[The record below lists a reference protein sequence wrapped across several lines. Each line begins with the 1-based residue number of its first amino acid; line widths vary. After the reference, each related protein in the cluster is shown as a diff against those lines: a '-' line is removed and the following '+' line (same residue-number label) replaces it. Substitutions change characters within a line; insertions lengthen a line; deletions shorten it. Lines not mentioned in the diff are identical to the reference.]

1 MHIPVNTIT
10 PSEIEGLSL
19 ADERKFRYFACE
31 IILEAGILL
40 KLPMVTMATAQ
51 AILHRFYFR
60 KSFIKCDMQTVATAS
75 LFLASKIEENP
86 RKLKDLVSIFD
97 YVCKVKRE
105 GTKNVQ
111 LLDLNS
117 FQFTDLK
124 SEIIDAERFILKEL
138 GFATDKISNLNV
150 HKYIYFY
157 LEVLEGSK

>member
-1 MHIPVNTIT
+1 
-10 PSEIEGLSL
+10 
-19 ADERKFRYFACE
+19 
-31 IILEAGILL
+31 
-40 KLPMVTMATAQ
+40 
-51 AILHRFYFR
+51 
-60 KSFIKCDMQTVATAS
+60 MQTVATAS